1 MWVNH
6 RRRSAR
12 VHLVAA
18 LAVITLGA
26 SACGTPAAAPSAAE
40 STATSLAAAPATTAD
55 PAAPSA
61 LTTPDAPVVPEALR
75 FSAPLVGGGV
85 FDGASMVGR
94 PVAFWFWAPT

>member
-1 MWVNH
+1 VY
-6 RRRSAR
+6 
-12 VHLVAA
+12 LVAA

-26 SACGTPAAAPSAAE
+26 SACGTPVATPSAAE
-40 STATSLAAAPATTAD
+40 PTVTSLAAAPTTA
-55 PAAPSA
+55 AAPTVPA
-61 LTTPDAPVVPEALR
+61 DPDAPVVPEALR